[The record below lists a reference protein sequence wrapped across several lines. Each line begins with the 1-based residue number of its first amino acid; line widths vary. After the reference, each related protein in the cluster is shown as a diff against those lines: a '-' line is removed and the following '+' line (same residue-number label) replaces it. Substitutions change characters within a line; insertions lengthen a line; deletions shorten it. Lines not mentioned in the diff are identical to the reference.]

1 MFTKTAIAL
10 AIIVS
15 TASGALA
22 ATKQRSINPGWDVMS
37 VVLAPTVRDQRAD
50 AVTVVEKVIGS
61 RDITAPIVVAQGR
74 CQNGKCY

>member
-22 ATKQRSINPGWDVMS
+22 ATKQRSINPANDVYS
-37 VVLAPTVRDQRAD
+37 NGTYLGSDPSANVRSMLQHDQGA
-50 AVTVVEKVIGS
+50 E
-61 RDITAPIVVAQGR
+61 
-74 CQNGKCY
+74 

>member
-22 ATKQRSINPGWDVMS
+22 ATKQRSINGANDVYS
-37 VVLAPTVRDQRAD
+37 NGTYLGSDPDQHVRSMLLHD
-50 AVTVVEKVIGS
+50 
-61 RDITAPIVVAQGR
+61 QGR
-74 CQNGKCY
+74 D

>member
-22 ATKQRSINPGWDVMS
+22 ATKQRSINPANDVFS
-37 VVLAPTVRDQRAD
+37 NGTYLGSDPDARVRTMLLHD
-50 AVTVVEKVIGS
+50 
-61 RDITAPIVVAQGR
+61 QGR
-74 CQNGKCY
+74 D